1 MLGRAF
7 FIAGCRTAAVKR
19 QTDPEAPFSG
29 RDVRTCGGAA
39 LEAKS
44 KLKGAEII
52 CQSLIRE
59 GVEVLFGHP
68 GGAIL
73 PFYDALW
80 AYPQLRHILVR
91 HEQAAAHAA
100 DAYSRVSGK
109 VGVCVATSGPGATNL
124 VTGIMGAKADSVPMI
139 AITGQVAR
147 TALGSEAFQ
156 ECDICSIT
164 ATCTKK
170 SFMVMSA
177 GDLAPTIREAFAI
190 AQEGRPGPVL
200 IDIPRDVQ
208 LELVEP
214 DFPDVTPPAFPEL
227 REETRENLQ
236 AAARLINE
244 AERPLIITGHGVLAS
259 GASAELKALAE
270 ATGIPVITTLLG
282 LSSFPSGHPLN
293 LGMLGMHG
301 MYWAN
306 IAVDE
311 ADLIV
316 GVGMRFDDRVT
327 GRASTFAP
335 HARIIHVDIEL
346 TQIGLNVPVEVPLPG
361 DAKAVLQ
368 GLTPLVSHR
377 PRTDWMEHI
386 NQMRREHPSLA
397 IPPSDMLQ
405 TQHVMTGLN
414 ELLQEDPGAMV
425 VTGVGQHQMWA
436 AQFISFNVANTFVS
450 SGGQGAMGF
459 EVPAALGM
467 QAARPNATV
476 WSIAGDG
483 GFQMTLQELVTAAEE
498 KLPVKYA
505 LINNG
510 HLGMVRQWQEMYFD
524 NHLKAVPVP
533 GPDYMKLAEAYGVGA
548 VRVSEQEEVLPAL
561 RKAKA
566 HDGPFLIEFVVDQAA
581 NVFPMVPPGGSLADT
596 IEDPAIA
603 V

>member
-1 MLGRAF
+1 M
-7 FIAGCRTAAVKR
+7 
-19 QTDPEAPFSG
+19 
-29 RDVRTCGGAA
+29 
-39 LEAKS
+39 EAKG

-59 GVEVLFGHP
+59 GVEILFGHP

-80 AYPQLRHILVR
+80 GYPQLRHILVR

-124 VTGIMGAKADSVPMI
+124 VTGIMGAKADSVPMV

-177 GDLAPTIREAFAI
+177 DDLAPTIREAFVI

-208 LELVEP
+208 LEMVDAEFPEVTPLR
-214 DFPDVTPPAFPEL
+214 FPDL
-227 REETRENLQ
+227 SEETKGNLQ

-244 AERPLIITGHGVLAS
+244 AERPLIISGHGVLAS
-259 GASAELKALAE
+259 GATAQLRGLAE
-270 ATGIPVITTLLG
+270 TTGIPIITTLLG

-335 HARIIHVDIEL
+335 HARIIHVDIEP
-346 TQIGLNVPVEVPLPG
+346 TQIGRNVPVEVALPG

-368 GLTPLVSHR
+368 ALTPLVSHT
-377 PRTDWMEHI
+377 PRSNWIEHI
-386 NQMRREHPSLA
+386 NRMRREHPSLA
-397 IPPSDMLQ
+397 IPPSDKLQ
-405 TQHVMTGLN
+405 TQHVMSGLN
-414 ELLQEDPGAMV
+414 HLLQEDPGAMV

-436 AQFISFNVANTFVS
+436 AQFLSFNVANTFVS

-467 QAARPNATV
+467 QAARPEATV

-483 GFQMTLQELVTAAEE
+483 GFQMTLQELITAAEE

-566 HDGPFLIEFVVDQAA
+566 HDGPFLIEFVVDQAT
-581 NVFPMVPPGGSLADT
+581 NVYPMVPPGGSLADT
-596 IEDPAIA
+596 IEDPAI
-603 V
+603 VV

>member
-1 MLGRAF
+1 M
-7 FIAGCRTAAVKR
+7 
-19 QTDPEAPFSG
+19 D
-29 RDVRTCGGAA
+29 
-39 LEAKS
+39 AK
-44 KLKGAEII
+44 KMKGAEII
-52 CQSLIRE
+52 CESLIRE

-80 AYPQLRHILVR
+80 SYPQLRHILVR

-164 ATCTKK
+164 YTCTKK

-177 GDLAPTIREAFAI
+177 DDLAPTIREAFVI

-208 LELVEP
+208 LELTDAV
-214 DFPDVTPPAFPEL
+214 FPEFVPPQMPDL
-227 REETRENLQ
+227 DPDTRNNLQ
-236 AAARLINE
+236 AASRLINE

-259 GASAELKALAE
+259 GASRELQQLAE

-311 ADLIV
+311 ADLIL

-327 GRASTFAP
+327 GRASTF
-335 HARIIHVDIEL
+335 R
-346 TQIGLNVPVEVPLPG
+346 
-361 DAKAVLQ
+361 
-368 GLTPLVSHR
+368 S
-377 PRTDWMEHI
+377 
-386 NQMRREHPSLA
+386 
-397 IPPSDMLQ
+397 
-405 TQHVMTGLN
+405 
-414 ELLQEDPGAMV
+414 
-425 VTGVGQHQMWA
+425 
-436 AQFISFNVANTFVS
+436 
-450 SGGQGAMGF
+450 
-459 EVPAALGM
+459 
-467 QAARPNATV
+467 ARPHY
-476 WSIAGDG
+476 
-483 GFQMTLQELVTAAEE
+483 
-498 KLPVKYA
+498 PR
-505 LINNG
+505 G
-510 HLGMVRQWQEMYFD
+510 H
-524 NHLKAVPVP
+524 
-533 GPDYMKLAEAYGVGA
+533 
-548 VRVSEQEEVLPAL
+548 
-561 RKAKA
+561 
-566 HDGPFLIEFVVDQAA
+566 
-581 NVFPMVPPGGSLADT
+581 
-596 IEDPAIA
+596 
-603 V
+603 

>member
-1 MLGRAF
+1 MEISVSEGQSAW
-7 FIAGCRTAAVKR
+7 AHKST
-19 QTDPEAPFSG
+19 
-29 RDVRTCGGAA
+29 GGAA
-39 LEAKS
+39 LEAK
-44 KLKGAEII
+44 KMKGAEII
-52 CQSLIRE
+52 CESLLRE

-124 VTGIMGAKADSVPMI
+124 VTGIMGAKADSVPLI

-164 ATCTKK
+164 YTCTKK
-170 SFMVMSA
+170 SIMVMSA
-177 GDLAPTIREAFAI
+177 KDLAETIHEAFVV

-208 LELVEP
+208 LELADAV
-214 DFPDVTPPAFPEL
+214 FPEFTSPL
-227 REETRENLQ
+227 MPELEEETRNGLHD
-236 AAARLINE
+236 AARLLNE

-259 GASAELKALAE
+259 GASKELQELAE

-311 ADLIV
+311 ADLIL

-335 HARIIHVDIEL
+335 HARIIHVDIEP
-346 TQIGLNVPVEVPLPG
+346 TQIGRNVPVEVALPG
-361 DAKAVLQ
+361 DAKAVMRALK
-368 GLTPLVSHR
+368 PLVSYTPR
-377 PRTDWMEHI
+377 PEWMEHI
-386 NQMRREHPSLA
+386 NQMRRDHPSLA
-397 IPPSDMLQ
+397 IPPSDKLQ
-405 TQHVMTGLN
+405 TQHVMSSLN
-414 ELLQEDPGAMV
+414 DVLQEDPGAMV

-436 AQFISFNVANTFVS
+436 AQFLSFNKANTFVS

-467 QAARPNATV
+467 QAARPDATV

-483 GFQMTLQELVTAAEE
+483 GFQMTLQELITAAEE
-498 KLPVKYA
+498 RLPVKYA

-533 GPDYMKLAEAYGVGA
+533 GPDYVKLAEAYGVGA
-548 VRVSEQEEVLPAL
+548 VRVSDREEVLPAL
-561 RKAKA
+561 RQAKA
-566 HDGPFLIEFVVDQAA
+566 HDGPFLIEFVVDQAT
-581 NVFPMVPPGGSLADT
+581 NVYPMVPPGGSLADT
-596 IEDPAIA
+596 LEDPAI
-603 V
+603 VGG

>member
-1 MLGRAF
+1 M
-7 FIAGCRTAAVKR
+7 
-19 QTDPEAPFSG
+19 EAIH
-29 RDVRTCGGAA
+29 
-39 LEAKS
+39 
-44 KLKGAEII
+44 KLKGAEIV
-52 CQSLIRE
+52 CESLIRE

-80 AYPQLRHILVR
+80 SYPQLRHILVR

-109 VGVCVATSGPGATNL
+109 IGVCVATSGPGATNL

-177 GDLAPTIREAFAI
+177 MDLAPTIREAFAI
-190 AQEGRPGPVL
+190 AQHGRPGPVL

-214 DFPDVTPPAFPEL
+214 NFQEVIAPPLPAL
-227 REETRENLQ
+227 SEETQANLA

-244 AERPLIITGHGVLAS
+244 AERPVIITGHGVLAS

-335 HARIIHVDIEL
+335 HARIIHVDIEP
-346 TQIGLNVPVEVPLPG
+346 TQIGRNVPVEVPLPG
-361 DAKAVLQ
+361 DAKAVLR
-368 GLTPLVSHR
+368 GLNPLVSYA
-377 PRTDWMEHI
+377 PRAEWMEHI
-386 NQMRREHPSLA
+386 AQMRRDHPSLA
-397 IPPSDMLQ
+397 IPPSDGLQ
-405 TQHVMTGLN
+405 AQHVMVGLN
-414 ELLQEDPGAMV
+414 DVLQDDPGAMV

-436 AQFISFNVANTFVS
+436 AQFLSFNVANTFVS

-467 QAARPNATV
+467 QVARPDATV

-498 KLPVKYA
+498 RLPVKYA

-533 GPDYMKLAEAYGVGA
+533 GPDFVKLAEAYGVEA
-548 VRVSEQEEVLPAL
+548 VRVSEREDVLPAL
-561 RKAKA
+561 KQAKA

-596 IEDPAIA
+596 IEDPEIL

>member
-1 MLGRAF
+1 M
-7 FIAGCRTAAVKR
+7 
-19 QTDPEAPFSG
+19 
-29 RDVRTCGGAA
+29 DVNGKLKG
-39 LEAKS
+39 

-52 CQSLIRE
+52 CESLIRE

-100 DAYSRVSGK
+100 DGYSRVSGK

-124 VTGIMGAKADSVPMI
+124 VTGIMGAKADSVPLI

-164 ATCTKK
+164 YTCTKK

-177 GDLAPTIREAFAI
+177 NDLAPTIREAFVI

-208 LELVEP
+208 LEMA
-214 DFPDVTPPAFPEL
+214 DASFPEIEPPQPL
-227 REETRENLQ
+227 ELPEETRHGLQ
-236 AAARLINE
+236 AAARLLNE
-244 AERPLIITGHGVLAS
+244 AERPVIITGHGVLAS
-259 GASAELKALAE
+259 GASAQLQELAE

-311 ADLIV
+311 ADLIF

-327 GRASTFAP
+327 GRAATFAP
-335 HARIIHVDIEL
+335 HARIIHVDIEP
-346 TQIGLNVPVEVPLPG
+346 TQIGRNVPVEVALPG
-361 DAKAVLQ
+361 DAKAVMRA
-368 GLTPLVSHR
+368 LTPLVSHSPR
-377 PRTDWMEHI
+377 PDWMEHI
-386 NQMRREHPSLA
+386 NRMRREHPSLA
-397 IPPSDMLQ
+397 IPPSDNLQ
-405 TQHVMTGLN
+405 TQHVMSSLN
-414 ELLQEDPGAMV
+414 GVLQEDPGAMV

-436 AQFISFNVANTFVS
+436 AQFLSFNRANTFVS

-467 QAARPNATV
+467 QAARPGATV

-483 GFQMTLQELVTAAEE
+483 GFQMTLQELITAAEE

-510 HLGMVRQWQEMYFD
+510 HLGMVRQWQEMYFE

-533 GPDYMKLAEAYGVGA
+533 GPDYVKLAEAYGVGA
-548 VRVSEQEEVLPAL
+548 LRVSEQEEVLPAL
-561 RKAKA
+561 RQAKA
-566 HDGPFLIEFVVDQAA
+566 HDGPFLIEFVVDQSA
-581 NVFPMVPPGGSLADT
+581 NVYPMVPPGGSLADT
-596 IEDPAIA
+596 LEDPALA
-603 V
+603 PNAPGG

>member
-1 MLGRAF
+1 MV
-7 FIAGCRTAAVKR
+7 VK
-19 QTDPEAPFSG
+19 EK
-29 RDVRTCGGAA
+29 V
-39 LEAKS
+39 
-44 KLKGAEII
+44 KGAEII

-80 AYPQLRHILVR
+80 GYPELRHILVR

-100 DAYSRVSGK
+100 DGYSRVSGK

-124 VTGIMGAKADSVPMI
+124 VTGIMGAKADSVPLI

-177 GDLAPTIREAFAI
+177 NDLAPTIREAFVI

-208 LELVEP
+208 LEMVEP
-214 DFPDVTPPAFPEL
+214 DFPEVTPLQMPEL
-227 REETRENLQ
+227 SEETREQLN
-236 AAARLINE
+236 AAARLMNE
-244 AERPLIITGHGVLAS
+244 AERPLIIAGHGVLAS
-259 GASAELKALAE
+259 GGSAQLQALAE

-282 LSSFPSGHPLN
+282 LSSFPSAHPLN

-327 GRASTFAP
+327 GRVATFAP
-335 HARIIHVDIEL
+335 HARIIHVDIEP
-346 TQIGLNVPVEVPLPG
+346 TQIGRNVPVEVALPG
-361 DAKAVLQ
+361 DAKAVLHA
-368 GLTPLVSHR
+368 LTPLVR
-377 PRTDWMEHI
+377 NTPRQDWMNHI
-386 NQMRREHPSLA
+386 NKMRQDHPSLA
-397 IPPSDMLQ
+397 IPSSDKLQ
-405 TQHVMTGLN
+405 TQHVLATLN
-414 ELLQEDPGAMV
+414 DLLQDDPGATV

-436 AQFISFNVANTFVS
+436 AQFLGFNQANTFVS

-459 EVPAALGM
+459 EVPAALGI
-467 QAARPNATV
+467 QAGRPGATV

-483 GFQMTLQELVTAAEE
+483 GFQMTLQELVTAVEE
-498 KLPVKYA
+498 RLPVKFA

-533 GPDYMKLAEAYGVGA
+533 GPDYIKLAEAYGVGA
-548 VRVSEQEEVLPAL
+548 ARVTEQEDVLAAL
-561 RKAKA
+561 KQAKD

-581 NVFPMVPPGGSLADT
+581 NVYPMVPPGGSLADT
-596 IEDPAIA
+596 IEDPAI
-603 V
+603 VV

>member
-1 MLGRAF
+1 MGMHSGRA
-7 FIAGCRTAAVKR
+7 G
-19 QTDPEAPFSG
+19 Q
-29 RDVRTCGGAA
+29 GGAA
-39 LEAKS
+39 LEVNKM
-44 KLKGAEII
+44 KGADIMCE
-52 CQSLIRE
+52 SLIRE

-124 VTGIMGAKADSVPMI
+124 VTGIMGAKADSVPLI

-164 ATCTKK
+164 YTCTKK
-170 SFMVMSA
+170 SIMVMSA
-177 GDLAPTIREAFAI
+177 NDLAETIHEAFVV

-208 LELVEP
+208 LEMADAV
-214 DFPDVTPPAFPEL
+214 FPEPEPRKAPEL
-227 REETRENLQ
+227 SEETRGNLRD
-236 AAARLINE
+236 AARLIAE

-259 GASAELKALAE
+259 GASKELQDLAE

-316 GVGMRFDDRVT
+316 GIGMRFDDRVT
-327 GRASTFAP
+327 GRVSTFAP
-335 HARIIHVDIEL
+335 HARVIHVDIEP
-346 TQIGLNVPVEVPLPG
+346 TQIGRNVPVEVALPG
-361 DAKAVLQ
+361 DAKAVMQ
-368 GLTPLVSHR
+368 ALTPLVSYTPR
-377 PRTDWMEHI
+377 PDWMEHI
-386 NQMRREHPSLA
+386 NRMRRDHPSLA
-397 IPPSDMLQ
+397 IPPSDNLQ
-405 TQHVMTGLN
+405 TQHVMTGLDQ
-414 ELLQEDPGAMV
+414 LLQEDPGAMV

-436 AQFISFNVANTFVS
+436 AQFLSFNKANTFVS

-533 GPDYMKLAEAYGVGA
+533 GPDYVKLAEAYGVGA
-548 VRVSEQEEVLPAL
+548 VRVSDQEEVLPAL
-561 RKAKA
+561 RQAKA
-566 HDGPFLIEFVVDQAA
+566 HDGPFLIEFVVDQQA
-581 NVFPMVPPGGSLADT
+581 NVYPMVPPGGSLADT
-596 IEDPAIA
+596 IEDPAVIGG
-603 V
+603 

>member
-1 MLGRAF
+1 M
-7 FIAGCRTAAVKR
+7 
-19 QTDPEAPFSG
+19 
-29 RDVRTCGGAA
+29 
-39 LEAKS
+39 
-44 KLKGAEII
+44 KLKGSEII

-59 GVEVLFGHP
+59 GVEVIFGHP

-80 AYPQLRHILVR
+80 AHPQLRHILVR

-100 DAYSRVSGK
+100 DGYSRVTGK

-124 VTGIMGAKADSVPMI
+124 VTGIMGAKADSVPMV

-147 TALGSEAFQ
+147 TALGTEAFQ

-164 ATCTKK
+164 SSCTKK

-177 GDLAPTIREAFAI
+177 ADLASTIREAFYI

-200 IDIPRDVQ
+200 VDVPRDVQ
-208 LELVEP
+208 LEMAEP
-214 DFPDVTPPAFPEL
+214 EFPEVL
-227 REETRENLQ
+227 AVPRPQAQPETLERVQ
-236 AAARLINE
+236 DAARLINE
-244 AERPLIITGHGVLAS
+244 AQRPVIISGHGIHSS
-259 GASAELKALAE
+259 GAYAELKDLAE
-270 ATGIPVITTLLG
+270 STGIPVITTLLG
-282 LSSFPSGHPLN
+282 LSGFPSGHPLS

-306 IAVDE
+306 IAVDQ

-335 HARIIHVDIEL
+335 HARIVQIDIDPE
-346 TQIGLNVPVEVPLPG
+346 QIGRNVPVEVPLPG

-368 GLTPLVSHR
+368 ALLPLVSYT
-377 PRTDWMEHI
+377 PRSEWMDYI
-386 NQMRREHPSLA
+386 NRLRREHPSLT
-397 IPPSDMLQ
+397 IPPSDQLQ
-405 TQHVMTGLN
+405 TQHVLAAMN
-414 ELLQEDPGAMV
+414 EVLQEDDASLV

-436 AQFISFNVANTFVS
+436 AQYLSFNRRNTFVS
-450 SGGQGAMGF
+450 SGGLGAMGF
-459 EVPAALGM
+459 ELPAALGM
-467 QAARPNATV
+467 QAGRPESTV

-498 KLPVKYA
+498 KLPVKIA

-524 NHLKAVPVP
+524 NHLNAVPVP
-533 GPDYMKLAEAYGVGA
+533 GPDYLKLAEAYGVGA
-548 VRVSEQEEVLPAL
+548 VRVREQEDVLPAF
-561 RKAKA
+561 RQAKA
-566 HDGPFLIEFVVDQAA
+566 HDGPFLIEFVVDQGA
-581 NVFPMVPPGGSLADT
+581 NVYPMVPPGGSLADT
-596 IEDPAIA
+596 IEDPGVVNGA
-603 V
+603 

>member
-1 MLGRAF
+1 M
-7 FIAGCRTAAVKR
+7 
-19 QTDPEAPFSG
+19 
-29 RDVRTCGGAA
+29 
-39 LEAKS
+39 
-44 KLKGAEII
+44 KLKGSEII

-59 GVEVLFGHP
+59 GVDVIFGHP

-80 AYPQLRHILVR
+80 AHPQLRHILVR

-100 DAYSRVSGK
+100 DGYSRVTGK

-124 VTGIMGAKADSVPMI
+124 VTGIMGAKADSVPMV

-147 TALGSEAFQ
+147 TALGTEAFQ

-164 ATCTKK
+164 SSCTKK

-177 GDLAPTIREAFAI
+177 ADLASTIRDAFYI

-200 IDIPRDVQ
+200 VDVPRDVQ
-208 LELVEP
+208 LEMAEP
-214 DFPDVTPPAFPEL
+214 EFPEVL
-227 REETRENLQ
+227 GVPRPQAQPETLERVQ
-236 AAARLINE
+236 DAARLINE
-244 AERPLIITGHGVLAS
+244 AQRPVIISGHGIHSS
-259 GASAELKALAE
+259 GAYVELKALAE
-270 ATGIPVITTLLG
+270 STGIPVITTLLG
-282 LSSFPSGHPLN
+282 LSGFPSGHPLS

-306 IAVDE
+306 IAVDQ

-335 HARIIHVDIEL
+335 HARIVHIDIDPE
-346 TQIGLNVPVEVPLPG
+346 QIGRNVPVEVPLPG

-368 GLTPLVSHR
+368 ALLPQVSYTPR
-377 PRTDWMEHI
+377 PEWTDYI
-386 NQMRREHPSLA
+386 NQLRREHPSLT
-397 IPPSDMLQ
+397 IPPSDQLQ
-405 TQHVMTGLN
+405 TQHVLAAMN
-414 ELLQEDPGAMV
+414 EVLQEDDASLV

-436 AQFISFNVANTFVS
+436 AQYLSFNRHNTFVS
-450 SGGQGAMGF
+450 SGGLGAMGF
-459 EVPAALGM
+459 ELPAALGM
-467 QAARPNATV
+467 QAGRPESTV

-498 KLPVKYA
+498 KLPVKIA

-533 GPDYMKLAEAYGVGA
+533 GPDYLKLAEAYGVGA
-548 VRVSEQEEVLPAL
+548 VRVREQEDVLPAF
-561 RKAKA
+561 RQAKA

-581 NVFPMVPPGGSLADT
+581 NVYPMVPPGGSLADT
-596 IEDPAIA
+596 IEDPGVVNGA
-603 V
+603 

>member
-1 MLGRAF
+1 M
-7 FIAGCRTAAVKR
+7 
-19 QTDPEAPFSG
+19 
-29 RDVRTCGGAA
+29 
-39 LEAKS
+39 EAK
-44 KLKGAEII
+44 KMKGAEII
-52 CQSLIRE
+52 CESLLRQ

-124 VTGIMGAKADSVPMI
+124 VTGIMGAKADSVPLI

-164 ATCTKK
+164 YTCTKK
-170 SFMVMSA
+170 SIMVMSA
-177 GDLAPTIREAFAI
+177 KDLADTIHEAFI
-190 AQEGRPGPVL
+190 VAQEGRPGPVL

-208 LELVEP
+208 LELADAV
-214 DFPDVTPPAFPEL
+214 FPEFTSPQMPEL
-227 REETRENLQ
+227 EEETRNGLHD
-236 AAARLINE
+236 AARLLNE

-259 GASAELKALAE
+259 GASKELQELAE
-270 ATGIPVITTLLG
+270 ASGIPVITTLLG

-311 ADLIV
+311 ADLIL

-335 HARIIHVDIEL
+335 HARIIHVDIEP
-346 TQIGLNVPVEVPLPG
+346 TQIGRNVPVEVALPG
-361 DAKAVLQ
+361 DAKAVMRA
-368 GLTPLVSHR
+368 LTPLVSQTLR
-377 PRTDWMEHI
+377 PEWMEHI
-386 NQMRREHPSLA
+386 NQMRRDHPSLA
-397 IPPSDMLQ
+397 IPPSDKLQ
-405 TQHVMTGLN
+405 TQHVMSSLN
-414 ELLQEDPGAMV
+414 DVLQEDPGAMV

-436 AQFISFNVANTFVS
+436 AQFLSFNKANTFVS

-467 QAARPNATV
+467 QAARPDATV

-483 GFQMTLQELVTAAEE
+483 GFQMTLQELITAAEE

-533 GPDYMKLAEAYGVGA
+533 GPDYVKLAEAYGVGA
-548 VRVSEQEEVLPAL
+548 VRVSDREEVLPAL
-561 RKAKA
+561 RQAKA
-566 HDGPFLIEFVVDQAA
+566 HDGPFLIEFVVDQAT
-581 NVFPMVPPGGSLADT
+581 NVYPMVPPGGSLADT
-596 IEDPAIA
+596 LEDPAIIGG
-603 V
+603 

>member
-1 MLGRAF
+1 M
-7 FIAGCRTAAVKR
+7 
-19 QTDPEAPFSG
+19 
-29 RDVRTCGGAA
+29 
-39 LEAKS
+39 
-44 KLKGAEII
+44 KGAEII
-52 CQSLIRE
+52 CESLIRE

-80 AYPQLRHILVR
+80 SYPQLRHILVR

-147 TALGSEAFQ
+147 TSLGSEAFQ

-164 ATCTKK
+164 YTCTKK

-177 GDLAPTIREAFAI
+177 DDLARTFSEAFAI

-208 LELVEP
+208 LELADAV
-214 DFPDVTPPAFPEL
+214 FPEFVPPQAPEL
-227 REETRENLQ
+227 CEETRSNLQ
-236 AAARLINE
+236 DAARLINE

-259 GASAELKALAE
+259 GASAQLQELAE
-270 ATGIPVITTLLG
+270 TTSIPVITTLLG
-282 LSSFPSGHPLN
+282 LSSFPGGHPLN

-335 HARIIHVDIEL
+335 HARIIHVDIEP
-346 TQIGLNVPVEVPLPG
+346 TQIGRNVPVEVPLAG

-368 GLTPLVSHR
+368 ALTPLVSYTPR
-377 PRTDWMEHI
+377 PEWMDHI
-386 NQMRREHPSLA
+386 NQMRRDHPSLA
-397 IPPSDMLQ
+397 IPVSDKLQ
-405 TQHVMTGLN
+405 AQHVMARLN
-414 ELLQEDPGAMV
+414 DVLQEDPGAMV

-436 AQFISFNVANTFVS
+436 AQFLSFNKANTFVS

-467 QAARPNATV
+467 QAARPEATV

-510 HLGMVRQWQEMYFD
+510 HLGMVRQWQEMYFE

-533 GPDYMKLAEAYGVGA
+533 GPDYVKLAEAYGVGA

-566 HDGPFLIEFVVDQAA
+566 HDGPFLIEFVVDQQA
-581 NVFPMVPPGGSLADT
+581 NVYPMVPPGGSLADT
-596 IEDPAIA
+596 LEDPA
-603 V
+603 VCGG

>member
-1 MLGRAF
+1 M
-7 FIAGCRTAAVKR
+7 IK
-19 QTDPEAPFSG
+19 EK
-29 RDVRTCGGAA
+29 VR
-39 LEAKS
+39 
-44 KLKGAEII
+44 GAEII

-80 AYPQLRHILVR
+80 GYPQLRHILVR

-100 DAYSRVSGK
+100 DGYSRVSGK

-124 VTGIMGAKADSVPMI
+124 VTGIMGAKADSVPLI

-177 GDLAPTIREAFAI
+177 EDLAPTIREAFII

-208 LELVEP
+208 LEMVDP
-214 DFPDVTPPAFPEL
+214 VFPEVTPPSMPEL
-227 REETRENLQ
+227 SRETMANLHD
-236 AAARLINE
+236 AARLINE

-259 GASAELKALAE
+259 GATAQLRALAE

-282 LSSFPSGHPLN
+282 LSGFPSGHPLN

-316 GVGMRFDDRVT
+316 GIGMRFDDRVT
-327 GRASTFAP
+327 GRVSTFAP
-335 HARIIHVDIEL
+335 HARIIHVDIEP
-346 TQIGLNVPVEVPLPG
+346 TQIGRNVPVEVALAG
-361 DAKAVLQ
+361 DAKAVLD
-368 GLTPLVSHR
+368 GLTPLVSHTPR
-377 PRTDWMEHI
+377 PDWMGHI
-386 NQMRREHPSLA
+386 DQMRRDHPSLA
-397 IPPSDMLQ
+397 IPHSDTLQ
-405 TQHVMTGLN
+405 TQHVMATLN
-414 ELLQEDPGAMV
+414 ELLQDDPGSTV

-436 AQFISFNVANTFVS
+436 AQFLGFNHANTFVS

-459 EVPAALGM
+459 EVPAALGI
-467 QAARPNATV
+467 QAGRPGTTV

-483 GFQMTLQELVTAAEE
+483 GFQMTLQELVTAVEE
-498 KLPVKYA
+498 RLPVKFA

-524 NHLKAVPVP
+524 NHLNAVPVP
-533 GPDYMKLAEAYGVGA
+533 GPDYVKLAEAYGVGA
-548 VRVSEQEEVLPAL
+548 VRVSEQEDVMAAL
-561 RKAKA
+561 KQAKA

-581 NVFPMVPPGGSLADT
+581 NVYPMVPPGGSLADT
-596 IEDPAIA
+596 IEDPTIA
-603 V
+603 A

>member
-1 MLGRAF
+1 M
-7 FIAGCRTAAVKR
+7 VNK
-19 QTDPEAPFSG
+19 EK
-29 RDVRTCGGAA
+29 V
-39 LEAKS
+39 
-44 KLKGAEII
+44 KGAEIV

-80 AYPQLRHILVR
+80 GYPQLRHILVR

-100 DAYSRVSGK
+100 DGYSRVSGK

-124 VTGIMGAKADSVPMI
+124 VTGIMGAKADSVPLI

-147 TALGSEAFQ
+147 TAIGSEAFQ

-177 GDLAPTIREAFAI
+177 SDLAPTIREAFAI

-200 IDIPRDVQ
+200 VDIPRDVQ
-208 LELVEP
+208 LDLVDP
-214 DFPDVTPPAFPEL
+214 VFPEITPL
-227 REETRENLQ
+227 RMPELSEDTRANLQ
-236 AAARLINE
+236 SAARLINE
-244 AERPLIITGHGVLAS
+244 AERPLIIAGHGVLAS
-259 GASAELKALAE
+259 GGTKELQALAE

-282 LSSFPSGHPLN
+282 LSSFPSGHPLS

-306 IAVDE
+306 IAVDQ

-327 GRASTFAP
+327 GRVSTFAP
-335 HARIIHVDIEL
+335 HARVIHVDIEP
-346 TQIGLNVPVEVPLPG
+346 TQIGRNVPVEVALAG
-361 DAKAVLQ
+361 DAKAVLH
-368 GLTPLVSHR
+368 GLNPLVSHIPR
-377 PRTDWMEHI
+377 PDWMEHI
-386 NQMRREHPSLA
+386 RKLRQDHPSLA
-397 IPPSDMLQ
+397 IPPSDRLQ
-405 TQHVMTGLN
+405 TQHVMATLN
-414 ELLQEDPGAMV
+414 DVLQDDPGATV

-436 AQFISFNVANTFVS
+436 AQFLAFNQVNTFVS

-459 EVPAALGM
+459 EVPAALGI
-467 QAARPNATV
+467 QAGRPGSTV

-483 GFQMTLQELVTAAEE
+483 GFQMTLQELVTAVEE
-498 KLPVKYA
+498 KLPVKFA

-533 GPDYMKLAEAYGVGA
+533 GPDYLKLAEAYGVGA
-548 VRVSEQEEVLPAL
+548 VRVSEQEDVLAAL
-561 RKAKA
+561 QQAKA
-566 HDGPFLIEFVVDQAA
+566 HDGPFLIEFVVDEAA
-581 NVFPMVPPGGSLADT
+581 NVYPMVPPGGSLADT
-596 IEDPAIA
+596 IEDPAI
-603 V
+603 VV

>member
-1 MLGRAF
+1 M
-7 FIAGCRTAAVKR
+7 
-19 QTDPEAPFSG
+19 
-29 RDVRTCGGAA
+29 
-39 LEAKS
+39 
-44 KLKGAEII
+44 KGAEII
-52 CQSLIRE
+52 CESLIRE

-80 AYPQLRHILVR
+80 SYPQLRHILVR

-147 TALGSEAFQ
+147 TSLGSEAFQ

-164 ATCTKK
+164 YTCTKK

-177 GDLAPTIREAFAI
+177 DDLARTFSEAFAI

-208 LELVEP
+208 LELADAV
-214 DFPDVTPPAFPEL
+214 FPEFVPPQAPEL
-227 REETRENLQ
+227 CEETRSKLQ
-236 AAARLINE
+236 DAARLINE

-259 GASAELKALAE
+259 GASAQLQELAE
-270 ATGIPVITTLLG
+270 TTSIPVITTLLG
-282 LSSFPSGHPLN
+282 LSSFPGGHPLN

-335 HARIIHVDIEL
+335 HARIIHVDIEP
-346 TQIGLNVPVEVPLPG
+346 TQIGRNVPVEVPLAG

-368 GLTPLVSHR
+368 ALTPLVSYTPR
-377 PRTDWMEHI
+377 PEWMDHI

-397 IPPSDMLQ
+397 IPVSDKLQ
-405 TQHVMTGLN
+405 AQHVMARLN
-414 ELLQEDPGAMV
+414 DVLQEDPGAMV

-436 AQFISFNVANTFVS
+436 AQFLSFNKANTFVS

-467 QAARPNATV
+467 QAARPEATV

-510 HLGMVRQWQEMYFD
+510 HLGMVRQWQEMYFE

-533 GPDYMKLAEAYGVGA
+533 GPDYVKLAEAYGVGA

-561 RKAKA
+561 RQAKA
-566 HDGPFLIEFVVDQAA
+566 HDGPFLIEFVVDQQA
-581 NVFPMVPPGGSLADT
+581 NVYPMVPPGGSLADT
-596 IEDPAIA
+596 LEDPA
-603 V
+603 VCGG

>member
-1 MLGRAF
+1 M
-7 FIAGCRTAAVKR
+7 VSNEK
-19 QTDPEAPFSG
+19 
-29 RDVRTCGGAA
+29 V
-39 LEAKS
+39 
-44 KLKGAEII
+44 KGAEIV

-100 DAYSRVSGK
+100 DGYSRVSGK

-124 VTGIMGAKADSVPMI
+124 VTGIMGAKADSVPLI

-177 GDLAPTIREAFAI
+177 DDLAPTFREAFAI

-208 LELVEP
+208 LEMVDP
-214 DFPDVTPPAFPEL
+214 VFPEITPL
-227 REETRENLQ
+227 VIPELSEDTRGNLQ
-236 AAARLINE
+236 DAARLINE
-244 AERPLIITGHGVLAS
+244 SERPLIIAGHGVLAS
-259 GASAELKALAE
+259 GGSAELQSLAE
-270 ATGIPVITTLLG
+270 KTGIPVITTLLG
-282 LSSFPSGHPLN
+282 LSSFPSGHPLSM
-293 LGMLGMHG
+293 GMLGMHG

-327 GRASTFAP
+327 GRVATFAP
-335 HARIIHVDIEL
+335 HARIVHVDIEP
-346 TQIGLNVPVEVPLPG
+346 TQIGRNVPVEVPLAG
-361 DAKAVLQ
+361 DARAVLHA
-368 GLTPLVSHR
+368 LNPLVSHTPR
-377 PRTDWMEHI
+377 PDWMGRI
-386 NQMRREHPSLA
+386 RQLRQEHPSLA
-397 IPPSDMLQ
+397 IPPSDTLQ
-405 TQHVMTGLN
+405 TQHVMATLN
-414 ELLQEDPGAMV
+414 EVLQDDPEATV

-436 AQFISFNVANTFVS
+436 AQFLAFNQVNTFVS

-459 EVPAALGM
+459 EVPAALGI
-467 QAARPNATV
+467 QAGRPGKTV

-483 GFQMTLQELVTAAEE
+483 GFQMTLQELVTAVEE
-498 KLPVKYA
+498 KLPVKFA

-533 GPDYMKLAEAYGVGA
+533 GPDYLKLAEAYGVGA
-548 VRVSEQEEVLPAL
+548 VRVSEQEEVLAAL
-561 RKAKA
+561 QKAKA
-566 HDGPFLIEFVVDQAA
+566 HDGPFLIEFVVDESA
-581 NVFPMVPPGGSLADT
+581 NVYPMVPPGGSLADT
-596 IEDPAIA
+596 IEDPAIVA
-603 V
+603 